1 MDLFNERW
9 KKINKK
15 TKNYLYGAILFLV
28 LALGCF
34 GWAYYIDYH
43 IKNNSIT
50 LHELIYNG
58 STKEKDMISLT
69 VIEKPYVFAEYDSN
83 TTSPKYYF
91 LMDEDY
97 LYVGYLD
104 YDTYLKLN
112 KDSIVDNP
120 IMIRGVTKRIPED
133 VIDIAIEVYNED
145 LEEDFLT
152 KENYKNYIGE
162 ICIDTVSD
170 LIDNIFQIILG
181 TLFLNIFIIYFIIY
195 AVKNHKIRKVEKD
208 DILWQEIQNELGSSE
223 TTEYA
228 KFSTYLTPN
237 YIIDGSKGFQLLSY
251 QDIVW
256 VYLHENKYNGVTNN
270 RNLVVITRDKKK
282 HCIADLSG
290 FRPKIKDTYLDL
302 MRDIYEKNQDVLV
315 GYTKENRKQAKDLY
329 QIK

>member
-9 KKINKK
+9 KKIIKK
-15 TKNYLYGAILFLV
+15 TKNYLYGAILFFV

-34 GWAYYIDYH
+34 GWAYYINYH
-43 IKNNSIT
+43 IENGSAT

-58 STKEKDMISLT
+58 STKEKDITSLT
-69 VIEKPYVFAEYDSN
+69 VTEKPYVFAEYDSN

-104 YDTYLKLN
+104 YDTYTKLD
-112 KDSIVDNP
+112 KDSIMDEP
-120 IMIRGVTKRIPED
+120 ITIRGVTKRIPDD

-145 LEEDFLT
+145 LEEAFLT
-152 KENYKNYIGE
+152 KENYKDYIGE

-170 LIDNIFQIILG
+170 LKDNIFQMILG
-181 TLFLNIFIIYFIIY
+181 ALFSNVSIIYLIIY
-195 AVKNHKIRKVEKD
+195 IFKNHKIRKVKKND
-208 DILWQEIQNELGSSE
+208 MLWQDVQSELGSSE
-223 TTEYA
+223 TIEYA

-237 YIIDGSKGFQLLSY
+237 YIMDGSKGLQLISY
-251 QDIVW
+251 QDIIW
-256 VYLHENKYNGVTNN
+256 IYLHENKYNGVTNN
-270 RNLVVITRDKKK
+270 RNLVVITRNKKK
-282 HCIADLSG
+282 HYIADLSG
-290 FRPKIKDTYLDL
+290 LRPKIKDTYLDL
-302 MRDIYEKNQDVLV
+302 MRDIYEKNQDILV

>member
-1 MDLFNERW
+1 MDFFNERW
-9 KKINKK
+9 KQITKK
-15 TKNYLYGAILFLV
+15 TKNYLYGAIVFFA

-43 IKNNSIT
+43 IENSSTT

-58 STKEKDMISLT
+58 STKEKDITSLT
-69 VIEKPYVFAEYDSN
+69 VTKKPYVFAEYDSN
-83 TTSPKYYF
+83 ITSPKYYF

-104 YDTYLKLN
+104 YDTYTKLN
-112 KDSIVDNP
+112 KDSILDMP
-120 IMIRGVTKRIPED
+120 ITIEGVTKKIPED
-133 VIDIAIEVYNED
+133 VIDIAIDVYNED

-152 KENYKNYIGE
+152 KENYKDYIGE

-170 LIDNIFQIILG
+170 LEDNIFQLILG
-181 TLFLNIFIIYFIIY
+181 VMFFNIFIVYIIIY
-195 AVKNHKIRKVEKD
+195 IMKNHKIKKLKKD
-208 DILWQEIQNELGSSE
+208 ETLWQEIQNELESSE
-223 TTEYA
+223 TIDYL

-237 YIIDGSKGFQLLSY
+237 YIMDGSKGFQFIPY

-256 VYLHENKYNGVTNN
+256 IYLHENKYNGVTNN
-270 RNLVVITRDKKK
+270 RNLVVITKDRKK
-282 HCIADLSG
+282 HNIADLSG
-290 FRPKIKDTYLDL
+290 FRSKIKDTYLDL
-302 MRDIYEKNQDVLV
+302 MKNIYEKNQDILV